1 MNLLN
6 SVSSIMTPNPICVDL
21 NEILTVVDRIFKEN
35 RIHHLPVISGDKLV
49 GMISKSDFLFFKR
62 GFSEEQSKL
71 EDEVRMNNY
80 LAKDIMTKR
89 LAKLE
94 PDDKINVALEVFK
107 ENLFHALPI
116 VENDRIVGILSTF
129 DIIKKLAIDSEATA
143 SYEWITWAV

>member
-143 SYEWITWAV
+143 SYE